1 MVSLYYNKLIDH
13 ILNNT
18 DICSLYCPKNNSSKK
33 PFLSI
38 NNTNDKFLPF
48 DFLSSLLCSFDGVFN
63 IVKNVNYKNDDLNK
77 WITNIKYLTQTKTSI
92 VYQANVFDQNI
103 LILKNVNSNIEY
115 FIG

>member
-18 DICSLYCPKNNSSKK
+18 DICSLYCPKNKSSK

-38 NNTNDKFLPF
+38 NNNTNDKFLPF
-48 DFLSSLLCSFDGVFN
+48 DLLSSLLCSFDGVFN

-77 WITNIKYLTQTKTSI
+77 WINNIIYLTETRTSI
-92 VYQANVFDQNI
+92 VYSANFLDHDI
-103 LILKNVNSNIEY
+103 LVLKKLI
-115 FIG
+115 II